1 MNTKKEKRMGM
12 TRVECAAIE
21 CKYNNDCICT
31 RESINLSNHQM
42 HTVYEGVQNLWR
54 CKQFEKSDEA
64 RRIEKMWKE
73 LLESRELPTT

>member
-1 MNTKKEKRMGM
+1 MTK
-12 TRVECAAIE
+12 VSCAAIE
-21 CKYNNDCICT
+21 CKYNNDCVCSKK
-31 RESINLSNHQM
+31 EINLSNHQM

-73 LLESRELPTT
+73 LLKGRELPTT

>member
-1 MNTKKEKRMGM
+1 MTK
-12 TRVECAAIE
+12 VLCATID
-21 CKYNNDCICT
+21 CKYNNDYVCAKK
-31 RESINLSNHQM
+31 EINLSDHLI
-42 HTVYEGVQNLWR
+42 HTMYEGVQNLWR